1 MIDTSVITILVMLT
15 KSLTISSILR
25 FASSALVLSPLII
38 TTSSLEANLG
48 NVIDTPLQSSMILLI
63 ISPRLATK

>member
-1 MIDTSVITILVMLT
+1 MHT

-38 TTSSLEANLG
+38 TTSSFEANLG

>member
-1 MIDTSVITILVMLT
+1 MLT

-25 FASSALVLSPLII
+25 FASSALDLSPLII
-38 TTSSLEANLG
+38 TTSSLDANLG

>member
-1 MIDTSVITILVMLT
+1 VLVLT

-25 FASSALVLSPLII
+25 FASSALDLSPLII
-38 TTSSLEANLG
+38 TTSSLDASLG
-48 NVIDTPLQSSMILLI
+48 NVIDTPLQSSIILLI

>member
-1 MIDTSVITILVMLT
+1 MLT

-38 TTSSLEANLG
+38 TTSSLDASLG

>member
-1 MIDTSVITILVMLT
+1 MLT

-25 FASSALVLSPLII
+25 LASSALVLSPLII
-38 TTSSLEANLG
+38 TTSSLDASLG

>member
-1 MIDTSVITILVMLT
+1 MLT

-38 TTSSLEANLG
+38 TTSSLDANLG

>member
-1 MIDTSVITILVMLT
+1 MLT